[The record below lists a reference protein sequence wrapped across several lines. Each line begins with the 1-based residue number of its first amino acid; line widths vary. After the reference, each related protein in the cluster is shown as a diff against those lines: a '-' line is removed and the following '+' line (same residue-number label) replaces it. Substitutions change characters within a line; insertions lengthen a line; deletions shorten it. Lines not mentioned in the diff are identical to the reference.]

1 MSDSHDAGPQAE
13 RQATLR
19 HLLNEWDPIGV
30 ADLVDDEYDCL
41 LGPLWTLLSRRPSRA
56 EVSEHLWHELE
67 DHLGLDPFD
76 HEIDRFADLLAAW
89 AATW

>member
-1 MSDSHDAGPQAE
+1 MSDSRDDANRIE
-13 RQATLR
+13 RQVALR
-19 HLLNEWDPIGV
+19 HLLNQWDPTGV

-41 LGPLWTLLSRRPSRA
+41 LGPLWSLLSRHPSRA

-76 HEIDRFADLLAAW
+76 HDIDGLADLLAAW
-89 AATW
+89 SATW